1 MTDGLKS
8 LNKNSS
14 NTDIKA
20 GETILNQ
27 QNPMA
32 ISKHQLDG
40 GTFAKARRRDIF
52 YEQGSDPD
60 IRDVQ
65 FYSSID
71 LKTCFPK
78 NLKKQKNGFGSE
90 IRPVLKLKNKL
101 SGGFNEEVRTS
112 TSLTPKNV
120 FVPRVASLTKLS
132 NGDYTSNDFNT
143 SINSKEFGKTKPRN
157 FHRLDDDQKR
167 ILHNNEHLKGQDS
180 PGYLYNPV

>member
-14 NTDIKA
+14 NSDIKA

-32 ISKHQLDG
+32 ITKHQPDG
-40 GTFAKARRRDIF
+40 GTFTKARRRDIF

-78 NLKKQKNGFGSE
+78 NLKK
-90 IRPVLKLKNKL
+90 
-101 SGGFNEEVRTS
+101 
-112 TSLTPKNV
+112 
-120 FVPRVASLTKLS
+120 
-132 NGDYTSNDFNT
+132 
-143 SINSKEFGKTKPRN
+143 
-157 FHRLDDDQKR
+157 
-167 ILHNNEHLKGQDS
+167 
-180 PGYLYNPV
+180 